1 MLVLWFFGVGYVWV
15 FVDYLVGVVIF
26 LLLVLVMLDIGYM
39 MLYVVGMFFFGFGVI
54 VLIVEWGVMIND
66 VC

>member
-1 MLVLWFFGVGYVWV
+1 MVLWFFGVGYVWV

>member
-1 MLVLWFFGVGYVWV
+1 MLWFFGVGYVWV

-54 VLIVEWGVMIND
+54 ALIVEWGVMIND

>member
-1 MLVLWFFGVGYVWV
+1 MLWFFGVGYVWV